1 MSCPEIV
8 TGDVELPDE
17 NYAEIQNAVDNGK
30 NTWRLSPV
38 RTAQEI
44 GVKHLGFRTNDS
56 YTLTQTYRDIDSG
69 LMYATVQVKHRSCT
83 YLIELYQPVKQGK
96 NGIWVVASVTEL

>member
-17 NYAEIQNAVDNGK
+17 DYFQIQRTVDAGK
-30 NTWRLSPV
+30 NSWRLSPI

-44 GVKHLGFRTNDS
+44 GTKHLGFRVTDS
-56 YTLTQTYRDIDSG
+56 YTFVEQYRDIDSG
-69 LMYATVQVKHRSCT
+69 LPHAVISVQHRTCN

-96 NGIWVVASVTEL
+96 TGIWVVESVTEL